1 LRFLPRFGNIPAF
14 NVLGFPVVLM
24 GGLQPRRPWLLWGAG
39 ISVAGL
45 LAVGTLQARDSA
57 PPAGVVALAALPAE
71 AQSVHAAI
79 RAGGPFAYAKDGSVF
94 GNRERSLPVQ
104 TKGYYREY
112 TVSTPEAADRGAR
125 RIVCG
130 GTVSV
135 APSTCYYTADH
146 YTTFKRITP

>member
-1 LRFLPRFGNIPAF
+1 MPHFGNIPAF

-39 ISVAGL
+39 IGVAGL
-45 LAVGTLQARDSA
+45 LAVGTLQARDVAPSA
-57 PPAGVVALAALPAE
+57 GTVALAELPAE

-79 RAGGPFAYAKDGSVF
+79 RSGGPFAYSKDGSVF
-94 GNRERSLPVQ
+94 GNRERFLPIQ

-112 TVSTPEAADRGAR
+112 TVKTPGAADRGAR

-130 GTVSV
+130 GTVPV
-135 APSTCYYTADH
+135 APAACYYTADH
-146 YTTFKRITP
+146 YSSFQRITTP